1 MLNVTTQQNYLQAN
15 AYLNENFHTNNSKYS
30 DIYWEF
36 SNFYRHIHGWLS
48 TIVCIFGIA
57 SNLLIII
64 ILSRPNMVDFI
75 FLIKA
80 VM

>member
-1 MLNVTTQQNYLQAN
+1 MLNQTTQQICLQSITN
-15 AYLNENFHTNNSKYS
+15 INENFYTNDSAYS
-30 DIYWEF
+30 DIFWEF

-64 ILSRPNMVDFI
+64 ILSRSNMVDFT
-75 FLIKA
+75 F
-80 VM
+80 